1 MRVLIPILQQEIL
14 NDGTHEVSNPYGFDQ
29 KTKLRHLYKSLST
42 LEDSKLIFILQK
54 SDIAQHHLDSF
65 VKNLNPSAEII
76 ISQGH
81 PMGPACCCLLASD
94 SFFDDEPLI
103 VYNGDPIIDVNM
115 QDVVNCFVSKD
126 YDGGVIC
133 FGRSHPHFSFV
144 KLNEDG
150 FVIEAAE
157 KHSINQHA
165 IYGFC
170 YFKRTDDFLK
180 ATISM
185 IKKEANI
192 NGMYYVCTAYNE
204 MILQGKKIG
213 VYHV

>member
-1 MRVLIPILQQEIL
+1 VRVLIPILQHEIL
-14 NDGTHEVSNPYGFDQ
+14 SNGTPEVSNPYGFDQ
-29 KTKLRHLYKSLST
+29 KTKLKLLYKSLST
-42 LEDSKLIFILQK
+42 LDDSRFTFILPK
-54 SDIAQHHLDSF
+54 RDIAEHHLDSF
-65 VKNLNPSAEII
+65 VKNLNPCAEII

-94 SFFDDEPLI
+94 AFVDDEPLI

-115 QDVVNCFVSKD
+115 QDVVNYFVNKD

-133 FGRSHPHFSFV
+133 FDRFHPHYSYV

-157 KHSINQHA
+157 MRSISQHA

-185 IKKEANI
+185 IKKEASI
-192 NGMYYVCTAYNE
+192 NGMYYVCPAYNE

-213 VYHV
+213 IYHV